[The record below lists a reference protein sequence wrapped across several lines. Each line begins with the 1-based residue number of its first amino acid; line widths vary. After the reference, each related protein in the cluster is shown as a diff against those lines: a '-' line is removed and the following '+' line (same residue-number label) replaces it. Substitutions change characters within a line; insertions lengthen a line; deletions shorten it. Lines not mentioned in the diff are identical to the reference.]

1 VDAFRATLEEVTEAD
16 ALLHVVDLS
25 HRAWESH
32 IESVRTILAD
42 MPLAPNTELIA
53 FNKIDIADSQH
64 LEIAKQKYPQAIFI
78 SASQRLGLENLRH
91 RLINF

>member
-1 VDAFRATLEEVTEAD
+1 MTEAD

-25 HRAWESH
+25 HPAWASH

-42 MPLAPNTELIA
+42 MPLAPNSELIV
-53 FNKIDIADSQH
+53 FNKIDIAASDY

-78 SASQRLGLENLRH
+78 SASKRLGLENLRH
-91 RLINF
+91 RLINC